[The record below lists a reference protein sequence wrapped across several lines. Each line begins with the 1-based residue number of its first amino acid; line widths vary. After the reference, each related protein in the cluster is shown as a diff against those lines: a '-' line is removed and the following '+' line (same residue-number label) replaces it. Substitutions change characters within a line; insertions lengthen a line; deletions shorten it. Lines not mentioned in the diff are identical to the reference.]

1 MHTEILSNNQKK
13 MLSFISTFKKDYY
26 LVGGTAIA
34 LYLGHRNSID
44 FDLFSLK
51 DVKRK
56 NIKNTLEKHHFD
68 YTVLHEAFDQLHVL
82 VYDVKLTFF
91 NYPFKI
97 DTPVS
102 FESYIKMPSLIDL
115 GAMKAFAL
123 GGRAKWKDYVDL
135 YFLLKFSSSLK
146 DISENAKKI
155 YGDKFNI
162 KLFKQQLTWF
172 DDIDYSESIVYLGN
186 IRPSEQEVK
195 DFLTEQALTAF

>member
-1 MHTEILSNNQKK
+1 
-13 MLSFISTFKKDYY
+13 
-26 LVGGTAIA
+26 
-34 LYLGHRNSID
+34 
-44 FDLFSLK
+44 
-51 DVKRK
+51 
-56 NIKNTLEKHHFD
+56 
-68 YTVLHEAFDQLHVL
+68 VLHEAFDQLHVL